1 MTRDEHREP
10 AARFRPTVRAAA
22 LLAIAALAAA
32 VRVAGAGA
40 SPDERLLDA
49 VTDGS
54 ERRVRALLDEGA
66 DPNAVLGS
74 LREEKA
80 LCVASARD
88 NGRVL
93 DLMLAAG
100 ADADVLY
107 ERRDI
112 LSANPLG
119 CAISYENLD
128 AVKTLVKAGADPM
141 RDLCPSCPTDF
152 ATRIIAQASSPR
164 TYDIA
169 WYLINTTTLTEG
181 EIRAV
186 AHSISK
192 FPIPKH
198 DPTLD
203 ERALIVDWLRARGVE
218 VEPTE
223 PF

>member
-1 MTRDEHREP
+1 MTRDERENKP
-10 AARFRPTVRAAA
+10 ARFRPAARAVA
-22 LLAIAALAAA
+22 LLAFAALAAA

-40 SPDERLLDA
+40 SPDEKLLDA

-66 DPNAVLGS
+66 DPNAVLGPE
-74 LREEKA
+74 REEKA
-80 LCVASARD
+80 LCVATSKGNA
-88 NGRVL
+88 RVL

-100 ADADVLY
+100 ADADALY

-112 LSANPLG
+112 LSANPLS

-128 AVKTLVKAGADPM
+128 AVKTLVEAGADPM

-152 ATRIIAQASSPR
+152 ATRVIFKASSPQ

-186 AHSISK
+186 AHSISRYL
-192 FPIPKH
+192 IPKH

-203 ERALIVDWLRARGVE
+203 ERALIVDWLRARGLG